1 MEPALRHVVRDLAP
15 EVQGAL
21 ASLGLETTGDFHH
34 FWPSAQQYYEEL
46 ESILGQKL
54 DAQEAIRVA
63 VAWTNARRASQNAT
77 VALSV
82 EVARERLSSV
92 GGPPRSVVVTPES
105 VPVAPPS
112 NKVRRLTPTGLAAP
126 LHAPLV
132 TYAAQQDPHAKED
145 AVKQA

>member
-1 MEPALRHVVRDLAP
+1 MEPALRHVVRELAP

-34 FWPSAQQYYEEL
+34 FWPSAQQCYEEL

-63 VAWTNARRASQNAT
+63 VAWTNARSASQNAT
-77 VALSV
+77 AALSV
-82 EVARERLSSV
+82 KVARERLSSV

-112 NKVRRLTPTGLAAP
+112 NKCDG
-126 LHAPLV
+126 
-132 TYAAQQDPHAKED
+132 
-145 AVKQA
+145 